1 MSFVINPGTVQTPL
15 TAGGIAYGTGS
26 QVKVNSAGTAGQ
38 VLLSN
43 GASTPTWGTIS
54 SGAQS
59 FVATGSI
66 TAGVNVALNSN
77 GTVSIVTGSVGAY
90 TVTRSAGV
98 SDSTIL
104 NSSQIDVAYDPV
116 KNIVAVIYALSGS
129 GYVNVIIGEISGSAI
144 TFPAGAYQI
153 SSSYNYGGV
162 SVAYDGTAKCFVFG
176 YSPVNSIYFRA
187 GTYSGG
193 TLTVGG
199 VLVAFN
205 SGTASQLGMT
215 YDSSA
220 GGVVAAWAI
229 GTTQMKANFLTTS
242 TTTITNQSVCSVS
255 IGGTL
260 NIPYQNGWGSLAYDE
275 TSLQTQVYFTNT
287 DGYIWYNLIKVTG
300 NTISAASA
308 QGGTAVIGSTYP
320 QIRCCYVKP
329 FGGVVISYV
338 LQGAGDLSGVFSRI
352 GTVSS
357 STITLSAV
365 ATISSGSN
373 DYIGQGIAYNAS
385 TLQLIYFY
393 YLQSDSTVR
402 YKLGTFVGS
411 TVTWGSQQSY
421 LAASI
426 VSNSKNLP
434 AVYVSGSTK
443 GIVQPY
449 QDSPASNVY
458 ASFLN
463 AALTTN
469 YSNWIGLAAQTVT
482 TGQTLNV
489 TTIGGVN
496 TSVTGLTIQSK
507 YYCDPFGNFTTSST
521 DNVEVGKAIGTTKMY
536 VTNGAA

>member
-15 TAGGIAYGTGS
+15 TAGGVAYGTGS

-66 TAGVNVALNSN
+66 TAGVNVALNSD

-104 NSSQIDVAYDPV
+104 EGSQIAVAYDPV
-116 KNIVAVIYALSGS
+116 KNIVAVIYALTGS

-144 TFPAGAYQI
+144 TFPYGNYQI

-176 YSPVNSIYFRA
+176 YGPVNSIYFRA

-199 VLVAFN
+199 ILVLWS
-205 SGTASQLGMT
+205 SGTSFQLGSC
-215 YDSSA
+215 YDSAA
-220 GGVVAAWAI
+220 GGVVVSWAFSNAQVRAHFLTAS
-229 GTTQMKANFLTTS
+229 GTTLTNASSCFVYTS
-242 TTTITNQSVCSVS
+242 
-255 IGGTL
+255 GGL
-260 NIPYQNGWGSLAYDE
+260 NIPANNQWGSMVYDE
-275 TSLQTQVYFTNT
+275 TSLKTQIYFAASS
-287 DGYIWYNLIKVTG
+287 YIYYNVITVTG
-300 NTISAASA
+300 TTISAPSI
-308 QGGTAVIGSTYP
+308 QGGTQPIGSTYP

-329 FGGVVISYV
+329 FGGVVISYNYYSV
-338 LQGAGDLSGVFSRI
+338 GVFSQI

-357 STITLSAV
+357 TTLTLSATT
-365 ATISSGSN
+365 TITSGTAAYS
-373 DYIGQGIAYNAS
+373 GQGIAYNAS
-385 TLQLIYFY
+385 TYQIVYFY
-393 YLQSDSTVR
+393 YLTSDNTVR
-402 YKLGTFVGS
+402 YKIGTFVGS
-411 TVTWGSQQSY
+411 TITWGSQQSY
-421 LAASI
+421 LGASI
-426 VSNSKNLP
+426 VSNSANLP
-434 AVYVSGSTK
+434 VVYVTGSTK
-443 GIVQPY
+443 GFVQPY
-449 QDSPASNVY
+449 QDSPAGNVY

-521 DNVEVGKAIGTTKMY
+521 DHVVVGKAIETTKMY